1 MALQSHEQEP
11 RSARHFAAYAGMCL
25 IWGSTFL
32 AIRVGNESLAPFW
45 AAALRLVLAAA
56 LLFLLTAIFRLPLPR
71 GRALTAA
78 LLFGA
83 LNFGVNL
90 GLLYW
95 GETRVPSGLAAIFF
109 ATMPLSTGLLAAAL
123 GVHRLHAGRTA
134 CAVVGL
140 AGVAVIFAGEVS
152 FGAPPGPLL
161 AVVVAATAA
170 SLAGVLF
177 KRAPSQHPIPAN
189 AVAAVVGA
197 LLCAAGS
204 AALGEA
210 HGLPRD
216 AAGWWPVIYLAVAGN
231 LGAFVLFTWLVTQW
245 AVTTVS
251 TSALIIPVIAVV
263 LGAVT
268 KGESLSPPAYLGAV
282 VVLGSVAETL
292 WIGHLGEIAHGAG
305 AGTPGAAGAG
315 AGAAVPRVARILA
328 PPPLLFAFV
337 LAVGLWLHA
346 WAPGPLPGPSLLR
359 ALAILALA
367 GGGAIGF
374 SGIRAFRRRRTS
386 FFPHE
391 PSTALVTEGPFRFTR
406 NPLYVAGT
414 LIYLAVAL
422 WLDNLWMLLLLPLL
436 VAAVDRLVIVPEER
450 YLEGVFGDAYR
461 AYRARVRRW
470 V

>member
-1 MALQSHEQEP
+1 MPSNPQDREP

-32 AIRVGNESLAPFW
+32 AIRIGNESLAPFW
-45 AAALRLVLAAA
+45 AAALRLVIAGA
-56 LLFLLTAIFRLPLPR
+56 LLFLLTALFRLPLPR

-83 LNFGVNL
+83 LHFGVNL

-123 GVHRLHAGRTA
+123 GVQRLHAGRTA
-134 CAVVGL
+134 LAVVGL
-140 AGVAVIFAGEVS
+140 AGVAVIFAGEVT

-161 AVVVAATAA
+161 AVFVAATAA

-177 KRAPSQHPIPAN
+177 KRAPAQHPIPAN

-197 LLCAAGS
+197 LLCVAGS
-204 AALGEA
+204 AALGEP
-210 HGLPRD
+210 HGLPRTT
-216 AAGWWPVIYLAVAGN
+216 AGWWPVVYLAVAGN

-268 KGESLSPPAYLGAV
+268 KGEALSPPAYLGAIL
-282 VVLGSVAETL
+282 VLGSVAETL
-292 WIGHLGEIAHGAG
+292 WIGHLGEIVHEARAG
-305 AGTPGAAGAG
+305 A
-315 AGAAVPRVARILA
+315 PRVARILA
-328 PPPLLFAFV
+328 PPPLLFGFV
-337 LAVGLWLHA
+337 LAAGLWLHA
-346 WAPGPLPGPSLLR
+346 WAPSPLPAPALLR
-359 ALAILALA
+359 ALGVLALA
-367 GGGAIGF
+367 AGGAIGL
-374 SGIRAFRRRRTS
+374 SGLGAFRRGRTS
-386 FFPHE
+386 FLPHE
-391 PSTALVTEGPFRFTR
+391 PSTALVTDGPFRFTR
-406 NPLYVAGT
+406 NPLYVSLA
-414 LIYLAVAL
+414 LFYLAASL
-422 WLDNLWMLLLLPLL
+422 WLDNLWMLLLVPPL
-436 VAAVDRLVIVPEER
+436 VAAVDRLVVVREER
-450 YLEGVFGDAYR
+450 YLEWIFGDAYR

-470 V
+470 I